1 MPAALVSSE
10 HLTGKQSEIYR
21 RSSSR
26 YARHMRCNWFTTA
39 RTSLRN
45 FSQPCASKGASEAR
59 LRPIFGQLQRSEWP
73 RSQHTLAFS
82 KVEYTPSRP
91 VGEEPTTLALFTPD
105 SPLTQAQLS
114 RAACHAVRMA
124 FQHPIGGVEDA
135 YLILNSLRYSSLSP
149 TASEQPSQAVKDFE
163 RIAIKFG
170 QPVSS
175 RLASH
180 ALLHGLLR
188 IGRKYDAARLAS
200 QMMETGVG
208 LRSKTL
214 KIVIRGLVPSSSPA
228 RRGPIK
234 FPKTS
239 GYIPNHSLSGL
250 LPMAQNQSTRLAL
263 ELLSLAGKTHQ
274 RRTGGMFSTLMTICL
289 INGEIILASLIFGF
303 VINEYQLRQT
313 LAVHFKT
320 GTPEYAISAAQD
332 VTEARSRYH
341 HLAVEHLIPNRRML
355 LSMLREIEGTMVKDG
370 DTEESQHS
378 LNSSLQALAN
388 LATLLDHLQIP
399 FTDIGPLLRTL
410 SKCPRTDEM
419 VWVVDWWAQP
429 KQVEAYPYFHEVIQ
443 RLTRSLPKKISK
455 LNVPPEGPTQLL
467 YFRYR
472 KKVQPPLD
480 LHAYNT
486 LLNYT
491 LRHCHSPEGADQILH
506 HMLRQRKPPLQP
518 DIATYNILLR
528 SATLLRQNSIA
539 QEALK
544 GLRVQF
550 SRVHDSSD
558 PPPPKARGH
567 PATTPML
574 TPVHTQSPKLSAALH
589 AMHNQTT
596 VSPELTRFLIQLD
609 THSLSTYITYLTSTG
624 QPHLVADL
632 IFDVFPELRPI
643 PHAVQIS
650 FSTDELHLTRKR
662 TRDMCMGRA
671 VWYGPHVLCA
681 MLNALWKA
689 GKPGLAK
696 CVWCLA
702 LQAERKSQDSAT
714 PWSLPVHAYTT
725 IIQCYV
731 EEMKRPWLNPLYSN
745 LSPHQAR
752 EEARR
757 YGMAI
762 YRRMRRRALELRRS
776 QDALPITRAAKR
788 NFQIPLP
795 DARFFNVLLE
805 LFAKH
810 SRPRH
815 AMRNMAHYRHN
826 FRQAQARYA
835 QSGAVSRYWH
845 PKLREIS
852 KEMAKAGFAVPPS
865 LRHVFVG
872 RFSEGT
878 LHRDL
883 PQPLERR
890 PLVYA
895 PYTRQS
901 SPFSLVTLKDRGSYD
916 RDKPRKRRRRRKRRF
931 IRFRCIKRRTP
942 IAM

>member
-1 MPAALVSSE
+1 MA
-10 HLTGKQSEIYR
+10 GKQPGIHC
-21 RSSSR
+21 RSFSR

-45 FSQPCASKGASEAR
+45 LSQPCVKRDSEAR
-59 LRPIFGQLQRSEWP
+59 LRPIFGQLQRSERS
-73 RSQHTLAFS
+73 RSQHMLAFS

-91 VGEEPTTLALFTPD
+91 VGEEPAILAPSTPD

-124 FQHPIGGVEDA
+124 FQNPIGGVEDA
-135 YLILNSLRYSSLSP
+135 YLILNSLRYSSLNP
-149 TASEQPSQAVKDFE
+149 TASEKPRQAVKDFE
-163 RIAIKFG
+163 SIAIKFS

-188 IGRKYDAARLAS
+188 IGRKHDAARLSS
-200 QMMETGVG
+200 QMMDTGVG

-214 KIVIRGLVPSSSPA
+214 KAVIRGLVPSSSPA

-250 LPMAQNQSTRLAL
+250 VPMAQNQSTRLAL

-274 RRTGGMFSTLMTICL
+274 RRTGGMFSTLITICL

-303 VINEYQLRQT
+303 VVNEYQLRQT

-332 VTEARSRYH
+332 ATEARSRYH
-341 HLAVEHLIPNRRML
+341 QLAVEHLIPNRRIL

-370 DTEESQHS
+370 DTEESQHL
-378 LNSSLQALAN
+378 LNPSLQALAN

-399 FTDIGPLLRTL
+399 FTDTGPLLRTL

-429 KQVEAYPYFHEVIQ
+429 KQVKAYLYFHEVIQ
-443 RLTRSLPKKISK
+443 RLTRSIPKKKRK

-472 KKVQPPLD
+472 KKVLPPLD

-491 LRHCHSPEGADQILH
+491 LRHCQSPEGADRILY
-506 HMLRQRKPPLQP
+506 HMLCKRKPPLQP

-544 GLRVQF
+544 GLHVQF
-550 SRVHDSSD
+550 SRVHNPSGPS
-558 PPPPKARGH
+558 PPKARGR
-567 PATTPML
+567 PTTTPVL
-574 TPVHTQSPKLSAALH
+574 TPVPTRSPKLSAALH
-589 AMHNQTT
+589 AMHNGTI
-596 VSPELTRFLIQLD
+596 VPSELPRYLIQLD
-609 THSLSTYITYLTSTG
+609 THSLSTYVAYLTSIG
-624 QPHLVADL
+624 QPHLIADL
-632 IFDVFPELRPI
+632 IFDVFPELQPI

-650 FSTDELHLTRKR
+650 SSADELHLTRKR
-662 TRDMCMGRA
+662 IRDICVARA

-681 MLNALWKA
+681 MLNALSKA

-702 LQAERKSQDSAT
+702 LQAERRSQGST
-714 PWSLPVHAYTT
+714 QPWFLPVHAYTT
-725 IIQCYV
+725 MIQCYV
-731 EEMKRPWLNPLYSN
+731 KEMKRPSLNPLYSK

-752 EEARR
+752 EQARR

-762 YRRMRRRALELRRS
+762 YRRMKRRALELRRS
-776 QDALPITRAAKR
+776 QNALPITRVAKR
-788 NFQIPLP
+788 NLQIPLP
-795 DARFFNVLLE
+795 DARFFNVLLQ
-805 LFAKH
+805 LFAEH
-810 SRPRH
+810 SRPRQ

-826 FRQAQARYA
+826 FRKAQARYA

-872 RFSEGT
+872 RFSAGT
-878 LHRDL
+878 LHRDP
-883 PQPLERR
+883 PQFLERR

-895 PYTRQS
+895 TYTRQS
-901 SPFSLVTLKDRGSYD
+901 SPFSLVTMKDRGSYD
-916 RDKPRKRRRRRKRRF
+916 RHKPRKRRRLIKRRW
-931 IRFRCIKRRTP
+931 IRFRPIKRRKP
-942 IAM
+942 IVM